1 MKVKLFSLA
10 VFTLLLLS
18 GCGGGGGDTVV
29 DDGDKL
35 VTVLPDGE
43 SSLTT
48 TEQIESVL
56 ANNSEIKEG
65 QTVAF
70 VLPQE
75 KQTLVLTSDLV
86 VKGDLLI
93 K

>member
-1 MKVKLFSLA
+1 MNVKLFGLA
-10 VFTLLLLS
+10 VFTSLLLS

-29 DDGDKL
+29 DDVDKL

-56 ANNSEIKEG
+56 ANNGEIKTG
-65 QTVAF
+65 QTVTF
-70 VLPQE
+70 VLPQD